1 MLLFIA
7 FDFLLGPVEGKATF
21 FDQVVDQLDLLDVFS
36 GEPAVALSIFVWF
49 QEVELSFPVSDQ
61 RRFNSESVGHFSY
74 GVVALELFV
83 RFFEWHL
90 LWFSSVDDQTI
101 IAIFLIFALMRGL
114 VRRAITAS
122 IFVVIMLVGLFTG
135 PYTFGLLFFLIAAL
149 CLYEFFTLTLE
160 RGGRRRY
167 QIRKVFGIVL
177 GLLPSVLVFIVKL
190 RGVPPSEEFIQL
202 ASLLFSPFVFTI
214 FIYELYAASKQPFS
228 NIAFLILGLFYIGLP
243 FALVNVIAFDGDQFL
258 YRLIFGLL
266 LLTWVNDTGAYLVG
280 SKFGKTPLFPSVS
293 PNKTWEGTVGG
304 MLTTL
309 AFGFILGLLFEE
321 VALISWLILALI
333 VALFGNLGDLVE
345 SMLKRS
351 VGVKDSG
358 SLLPGHGGVLDRFD
372 AFIFVIPFAA
382 AYLLYLR

>member
-1 MLLFIA
+1 
-7 FDFLLGPVEGKATF
+7 
-21 FDQVVDQLDLLDVFS
+21 
-36 GEPAVALSIFVWF
+36 
-49 QEVELSFPVSDQ
+49 
-61 RRFNSESVGHFSY
+61 
-74 GVVALELFV
+74 
-83 RFFEWHL
+83 
-90 LWFSSVDDQTI
+90 
-101 IAIFLIFALMRGL
+101 MRGL
-114 VRRAITAS
+114 IRRAITAS

-135 PYTFGLLFFLIAAL
+135 PYTFGVLFLLIAAM

-167 QIRKVFGIVL
+167 QLRKMMGIVL
-177 GLLPSVLVFIVKL
+177 GLLPSVLVLIIKL
-190 RGVPPSEEFIQL
+190 TEVPPSKELVQL
-202 ASLLFSPFVFTI
+202 ASLLFSPLIFTI

-258 YRLIFGLL
+258 HRLIFGLL

-280 SKFGKTPLFPSVS
+280 SKMGKTPLFPRVS
-293 PNKTWEGTVGG
+293 PNKTWEGTIGG

-309 AFGFILGLLFEE
+309 GFGLLLGFLFEE
-321 VALISWLILALI
+321 IGLLSWLILAVI

-358 SLLPGHGGVLDRFD
+358 TLLPGHGGVLDRFD
-372 AFIFVIPFAA
+372 AFIFVLPFAS